1 MATCCLLLQHQACSS
16 SIHRLLIA
24 SLRVLQTKEYIVGTF
39 ELLKEIPQDIKG
51 LPQNVSR
58 PSLLPSFIVMG
69 ITGCRH
75 ITSPQT

>member
-1 MATCCLLLQHQACSS
+1 M
-16 SIHRLLIA
+16 IA

-58 PSLLPSFIVMG
+58 PSFASLIHCDGYHRMSAHHQPSNM
-69 ITGCRH
+69 
-75 ITSPQT
+75 SL